1 MAGAQAFVP
10 DECLA
15 CFGESRTISWAP
27 VHHPK
32 LHVPSPPGQPIPQPS
47 LKTLLLLA
55 SLATGLISAV
65 TLYPAPDNP
74 EKEKAIVSTAIN
86 ALSGLHF
93 EPPTLDDA
101 FSEKVYRLYLDRI
114 DGARRFFTQEDLDLF
129 EAHRNTIDDELQG
142 ADLGF
147 FDLTEQRLALAM
159 ARSQKIYREV
169 LAQPFDFTTDERLE
183 LDGEKKPFPVDEAG
197 LREAWRKALKWETM
211 TRLNDLL
218 EQQRKA
224 VEGEDDVTSD
234 PPLSA
239 ADEQAIEE
247 VEAFEEEPDDLIGK
261 TQAEL
266 EADARKAVLKSFD
279 EWYERMGK
287 LKRIDRLSDYL
298 NTVTSIYD
306 PHTGYFAP
314 VEKENFDIAMAGK
327 LEGIGARLQTDGE
340 FTKVTD
346 IVVGGPAWKGKELQ
360 EKDVITKVKQEN
372 ADAISIAGMN
382 INEVVSM
389 IRGPKGTLVELTV
402 RRVDGSI
409 QEIVIERDVVVLE
422 EGFAKSLILHTEEG
436 NKVGYI
442 RLPRFYADFEDDEG
456 RSSARDVRTEIE
468 KLKAEN
474 VSGMILDLRNNGGG
488 SLRDVVDMTGFF
500 IDEGAVVQVKSRG
513 RAPEVLEDND
523 KKVQYDGPLVVMVNE
538 FSASASE
545 ILAAALQDYGRAVIV
560 GNTTFGKGT
569 VQRFIDLDV
578 ALRGASTVKP
588 LGNLKVTT
596 QKFYRV
602 NGGSTQL
609 EGVTPDIKLPDS
621 YAYIETGERENDYP
635 MLWDKIAPARYKRTP
650 EYTAKLG
657 EVRDRSEA
665 RTKLDPAFQAIDAYA
680 KELRAERDETEVSL
694 KLEDFASA
702 QKQRNAESKKFKE
715 LFTTVEDLSADN
727 LRLDKLQ
734 MESADEGKMK
744 RNQDFIDRARKDVHL
759 YETVLILNDLIKTDV
774 RVAERR

>member
-1 MAGAQAFVP
+1 M
-10 DECLA
+10 
-15 CFGESRTISWAP
+15 
-27 VHHPK
+27 
-32 LHVPSPPGQPIPQPS
+32 
-47 LKTLLLLA
+47 KTLLLLA

-86 ALSGLHF
+86 ALSGLHY

-101 FSEKVYRLYLDRI
+101 FSEKVFRLYLDRL
-114 DGARRFFTQEDLDLF
+114 DGARRFFTQEDLNLF
-129 EAHRNTIDDELQG
+129 EAHRNQLDDELQS
-142 ADLGF
+142 ADLSF
-147 FDLTEQRLALAM
+147 FDITEERLALAM
-159 ARSQKIYREV
+159 TRSQKIYREQ
-169 LAQPFDFTTDERLE
+169 LAQPFDFTVQENLE

-211 TRLNDLL
+211 TRLNDKL

-224 VEGEDDVTSD
+224 VEGEDKDASEAE
-234 PPLSA
+234 PLSA
-239 ADEQAIEE
+239 ADEDALEE
-247 VEAFEEEPDDLIGK
+247 EEEAFEEDPDELVGK
-261 TQAEL
+261 SFAEL

-287 LKRIDRLSDYL
+287 LKRVDRLSDYL
-298 NTVTSIYD
+298 NTVTSVYD

-340 FTKVTD
+340 YTKVTD

-372 ADAISIAGMN
+372 EEAVNIAGMN
-382 INEVVSM
+382 LNEVVSM

-402 RRVDGSI
+402 RRLDGSI
-409 QEIVIERDVVVLE
+409 QEVVIERDVVVLE
-422 EGFAKSLILHTEEG
+422 EGFAKSLILNTEEG
-436 NKVGYI
+436 STVGYI

-456 RSSARDVRTEIE
+456 RSCARDVRTELE
-468 KLKAEN
+468 KLKTQN
-474 VSGMILDLRNNGGG
+474 VSGVILDLRNNGGG
-488 SLRDVVDMTGFF
+488 SLRDVVDMTGLF
-500 IDEGAVVQVKSRG
+500 IEEGPVVQVKSRG
-513 RAPEVLEDND
+513 RAPEVLEDED
-523 KKVQYDGPLVVMVNE
+523 RKVQYDGPLVIMVNE

-578 ALRGASTVKP
+578 ALRGASNVKP

-621 YAYIETGERENDYP
+621 YAYLETGERENDYP
-635 MLWDKIAPARYKRTP
+635 MRWDKIAPARYRRTP
-650 EYTAKLG
+650 AYTAKLS

-665 RTKLDPAFQAIDAYA
+665 RTKMDPAFQAIDKYA
-680 KELRAERDETEVSL
+680 HDLRAERDETEVSL
-694 KLEDFASA
+694 NLESFARD
-702 QKQRNAESKKFKE
+702 QKERNAESKSFKE
-715 LFTTVEDLSADN
+715 LFTTVEDLKAEN

-734 MESADEGKMK
+734 MENADEGKVK

-759 YETVLILNDLIKTDV
+759 YETVLIINDLIKTDV
-774 RVAERR
+774 RVAERQ